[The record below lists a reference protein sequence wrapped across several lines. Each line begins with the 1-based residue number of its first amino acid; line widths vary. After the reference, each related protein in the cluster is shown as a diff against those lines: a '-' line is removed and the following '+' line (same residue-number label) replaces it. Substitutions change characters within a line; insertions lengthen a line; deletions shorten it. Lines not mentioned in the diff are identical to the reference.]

1 MEENILS
8 QNKSLIQSLASDLS
22 PDGGRRCLLLVG
34 RDRHVKPVVENLAK
48 LLIDRQESY
57 LWIDF
62 DGRSINS
69 PESWISNLARNL
81 RAGRANSTAGLGEF
95 ARETGRLLTP
105 FGDPANENSSEDN
118 NKDTSSVLSKFLKLY
133 EDHFSIDGTP
143 EEFMTPVLSLSNL
156 NDFSDDMLTW
166 MSGKLNLA
174 LRQSKAF
181 ENARF
186 VFTSPAPDSRV
197 TDFFNRFGF
206 EKILRYVITPPKNF
220 PDNKLATKEN
230 TFTEPLTKGLKKT
243 MKSDTV
249 HKQSMA
255 SSNKDR
261 NDITQRDISSFSAN
275 GQKFLEL
282 ACLPSLINRYTLEFF
297 CESKDSAFCYNWLL
311 RQPAIAKPNADG
323 FLVLNKDIRKKALAS
338 LREKDG
344 NAESKEILASVLD
357 TFMKLFPDPET
368 HWIPVN
374 LQMFASFTPQ
384 LLKELFDSLDYDQI
398 MEFISDHKEHFIS
411 DNDYHNLNDEAKMVT
426 KRLMEL
432 TELSPIGDLKMRV
445 EEKWHSDQEQISE
458 RKNRIIGKKSSLEQ
472 EIEDI
477 KEQIT
482 QFDQMRNQ
490 IKNEFEDP
498 KNYRTRKVITFSTV
512 LPILI
517 LGIGSI
523 GASLFS
529 ESFGTYHAACGLF
542 LTFIGFFWPNIEIQ
556 KPDPQIVGGKPK
568 LTVETQQR
576 SLNHRISG
584 LINRASSL
592 KGTLSQLDGELE
604 TLELGTQVPYLA

>member
-1 MEENILS
+1 M
-8 QNKSLIQSLASDLS
+8 
-22 PDGGRRCLLLVG
+22 
-34 RDRHVKPVVENLAK
+34 
-48 LLIDRQESY
+48 
-57 LWIDF
+57 
-62 DGRSINS
+62 
-69 PESWISNLARNL
+69 
-81 RAGRANSTAGLGEF
+81 
-95 ARETGRLLTP
+95 
-105 FGDPANENSSEDN
+105 
-118 NKDTSSVLSKFLKLY
+118 
-133 EDHFSIDGTP
+133 
-143 EEFMTPVLSLSNL
+143 
-156 NDFSDDMLTW
+156 
-166 MSGKLNLA
+166 
-174 LRQSKAF
+174 
-181 ENARF
+181 
-186 VFTSPAPDSRV
+186 
-197 TDFFNRFGF
+197 
-206 EKILRYVITPPKNF
+206 
-220 PDNKLATKEN
+220 
-230 TFTEPLTKGLKKT
+230 
-243 MKSDTV
+243 
-249 HKQSMA
+249 
-255 SSNKDR
+255 
-261 NDITQRDISSFSAN
+261 
-275 GQKFLEL
+275 
-282 ACLPSLINRYTLEFF
+282 
-297 CESKDSAFCYNWLL
+297 
-311 RQPAIAKPNADG
+311 
-323 FLVLNKDIRKKALAS
+323 LNKDIRKKALAS

-432 TELSPIGDLKMRV
+432 TELSPIEDLKMRV
-445 EEKWHSDQEQISE
+445 EEKWHSDQELISK
-458 RKNRIIGKKSSLEQ
+458 RKNRIIGKRSSLEQ

-523 GASLFS
+523 GASSFS

>member
-22 PDGGRRCLLLVG
+22 PNGGRRCLLLVG
-34 RDRHVKPVVENLAK
+34 RDRHAKPVIDNLAK
-48 LLIDRQESY
+48 VLIDRQERY

-69 PESWISNLARNL
+69 PESWISNLARNI
-81 RAGRANSTAGLGEF
+81 RAGRSKSSSDLGKF

-105 FGDPANENSSEDN
+105 FGTPANENSSEDK
-118 NKDTSSVLSKFLKLY
+118 NKKTTTFLGNFLKLY
-133 EDHFSIDGTP
+133 ENHFSIDGKP
-143 EEFMTPVLSLSNL
+143 DEFMTPVFALSNL
-156 NDFSDDMLTW
+156 NDFSDDLLSW
-166 MSGKLNLA
+166 MSGELNLA
-174 LRQSKAF
+174 LRQTKAF

-186 VFTSPAPDSRV
+186 VFTSPAPDKRV
-197 TDFFNRFGF
+197 TGFFNRFGF
-206 EKILRYVITPPKNF
+206 EKILRYIISPPKTSQ
-220 PDNKLATKEN
+220 DNNLATQEN

-249 HKQSMA
+249 HKQAMA
-255 SSNKDR
+255 SSSKER
-261 NDITQRDISSFSAN
+261 NDTTQRDLSSFSAKE
-275 GQKFLEL
+275 QKFLEL

-297 CESKDSAFCYNWLL
+297 CESRDSAFCYNWLL

-323 FLVLNKDIRKKALAS
+323 FLVLDKDIRKQAMAS

-344 NAESKEILASVLD
+344 NAESKEVLASVLD

-368 HWIPVN
+368 HWVPVN

-384 LLKELFDSLDYDQI
+384 LLKELFDSVDYEQI
-398 MEFISDHKEHFIS
+398 MEFIADHTDHFIS

-426 KRLMEL
+426 QRLMEL
-432 TELSPIGDLKMRV
+432 TELCPIEDLKSRV
-445 EEKWHSDQEQISE
+445 EQKWQSDQELISE
-458 RKNRIIGKKSSLEQ
+458 RKNKIEGKKSSLEQ

-490 IKNEFEDP
+490 IKGQFEDP

-568 LTVETQQR
+568 LAVETQQR

-604 TLELGTQVPYLA
+604 TLEMGTQVPYLA